1 MTLILEDYQDLNN
14 NDTFEGTF
22 YHGDNT
28 IIAQI
33 STDWVMDYD
42 SFEINAVVISARQY
56 DDNDQLMSLTITNK
70 EIENFV
76 ENDMD
81 EWFQDHFEGLAE
93 SSQTEFEVSSFNAR
107 QTDIYLNLK

>member
-1 MTLILEDYQDLNN
+1 MKLILEDYEDQNN
-14 NDTFEGTF
+14 NDTFQGTF
-22 YHGDNT
+22 YYGSNMV
-28 IIAQI
+28 IAQI

-56 DDNDQLMSLTITNK
+56 DDNDQPMDLTITNK

-76 ENDMD
+76 ENDMH

-93 SSQTEFEVSSFNAR
+93 SV
-107 QTDIYLNLK
+107 